1 MLPKKLRRTW
11 PYWIAGTFL
20 LFLAG
25 LIYLVASEDE
35 APNLS
40 LLSTESLYAAAWPDS
55 LGQTQA
61 LSQWKNKVSVVN
73 FWASW
78 CQPCRE
84 EMPDLSAVYDKY
96 AAQGLVVL
104 GISVEDHEK
113 MAAYT
118 NQIKVSYPLLA
129 ADMEGSDMSDNL
141 GNYQGVLPYTVIIDA
156 NGKIIKSF
164 SGSIDQAILE
174 AAILPLITAP

>member
-1 MLPKKLRRTW
+1 MFPRKKWL
-11 PYWIAGTFL
+11 WIVSAFL
-20 LFLAG
+20 LLLAG
-25 LIYLVASEDE
+25 AIYLVISEDE

-40 LLSTESLYAAAWPDS
+40 LLSTKPLYASTWPDTEGKTQS
-55 LGQTQA
+55 LN
-61 LSQWKNKVSVVN
+61 QWQNKVSVIN

-96 AAQGLVVL
+96 ASQGLVVL
-104 GISVEDHEK
+104 GISVENHEK
-113 MAAYT
+113 MSAYADKT
-118 NQIKVSYPLLA
+118 KVSYPLLA

-156 NGKIIKSF
+156 SGKIVKSF
-164 SGSIDQAILE
+164 AGSIDQAMLE
-174 AAILPLITAP
+174 AAILPLLARP